1 MMSLHVLLCVVL
13 CVVRG
18 GSAALSSET
27 LFWAVAGE
35 EEGIEYEEVVL
46 TNITIITIIELI

>member
-1 MMSLHVLLCVVL
+1 MNHT
-13 CVVRG
+13 R
-18 GSAALSSET
+18 ET
-27 LFWAVAGE
+27 LFWAVAGWAGE